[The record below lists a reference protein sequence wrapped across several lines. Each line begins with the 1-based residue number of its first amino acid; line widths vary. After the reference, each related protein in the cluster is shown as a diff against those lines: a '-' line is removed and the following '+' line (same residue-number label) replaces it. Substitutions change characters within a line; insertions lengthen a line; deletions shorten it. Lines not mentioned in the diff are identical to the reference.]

1 MINLKEY
8 EIILQGE
15 TLYISRPYNKSLKVV
30 TLENVTDLIAYEV
43 KIDSTI
49 KDLHDDFKTDETDI
63 FYRLIIQTVDHYND
77 IELIYNNIDNIK
89 NDYNIIKQF
98 LDDHKLRFKYI
109 DEFYNDME
117 GIA

>member
-1 MINLKEY
+1 MKEY
-8 EIILQGE
+8 EMILQGE
-15 TLYISRPYNKSLKVV
+15 TIYIDPAHSKGRKKVI
-30 TLENVTDLIAYEV
+30 LEDVTDLIAYEV

-63 FYRLIIQTVDHYND
+63 FYRLIIQTVGHYND